1 MNSFSLRRLFSLRRF
16 VIVGLAGVIVGA
28 AAIAAVHAQSPPPEM
43 LRVNPGAP
51 PPDSAR
57 DAQVIDFLQ
66 KRFKIPSA
74 GSIRLGPMMPAPGFP
89 ELFAR
94 EVYVT
99 NEQGQTGASLLILDK
114 GQRHA
119 IVAQAVVDMTKDPWD
134 RQDTSKAHLNDRP
147 VLGAA
152 DAPVT
157 IVEFADFECPYCAH
171 AFSVME
177 NEVNNTY
184 NGKVK
189 LIFKN
194 YPLNVHPWAIRAAE
208 AAECARLQN
217 PDAFWKLARYFYA
230 NQSTITPKNIDDNI
244 EQAAN
249 TLKLDNSALKAC
261 MGTAGL
267 ARVKQDQAD
276 GALLHV
282 NSTPTFFIDGIPV
295 VGLPDNKSMQYVI
308 DAELKNHN
316 AQASR

>member
-1 MNSFSLRRLFSLRRF
+1 MNSYSLRRLFSLRRF
-16 VIVGLAGVIVGA
+16 VIVAMAAIVVGA
-28 AAIAAVHAQSPPPEM
+28 ALASVHAQSPPPEM

-51 PPDSAR
+51 AADPAR
-57 DAQVIDFLQ
+57 DARVIDFLQ
-66 KRFKIPSA
+66 KRFKIPAA
-74 GSIRLGPMMPAPGFP
+74 GAIRLGPMAPAPGFP
-89 ELFAR
+89 GLFAR

-114 GQRHA
+114 DQTHA
-119 IVAQAVVDMTKDPWD
+119 IVAQAVIDMTRDPWD

-217 PDAFWKLARYFYA
+217 PDAFWKFARYFYD
-230 NQSTITPKNIDDNI
+230 NQSSITPKNVDDNI
-244 EQAAN
+244 DKMSG
-249 TLKLDNSALKAC
+249 TLKLDNNALKAC

-267 ARVKQDQAD
+267 ARVKQDQSD
-276 GALLHV
+276 GTLLHV
-282 NSTPTFFIDGIPV
+282 NSTPTFFINGIPV

-308 DAELKNHN
+308 DAELKAHV

>member
-1 MNSFSLRRLFSLRRF
+1 MNSYSLRKLFSLCRF
-16 VIVGLAGVIVGA
+16 VIVAVAAIIVGA
-28 AAIAAVHAQSPPPEM
+28 ALDATHAQSPPPEM
-43 LRVNPGAP
+43 LRVNPGVPAADP
-51 PPDSAR
+51 AR

-66 KRFKIPSA
+66 KRFKIASA
-74 GSIRLGPMMPAPGFP
+74 SSIRLGPMQPAPGFP
-89 ELFAR
+89 GLFAR

-99 NEQGQTGASLLILDK
+99 NDQGQTGASLLILDK
-114 GQRHA
+114 DQTHA
-119 IVAQAVVDMTKDPWD
+119 IVAQAVIDMTRDPWD

-177 NEVNNTY
+177 NEVNNNY

-217 PDAFWKLARYFYA
+217 PDAFWKFARYFYD
-230 NQSTITPKNIDDNI
+230 NQSSITPKNIDDNI
-244 EQAAN
+244 DKMSG
-249 TLKLDNSALKAC
+249 TLRLDNSALKAC

-267 ARVKQDQAD
+267 ARVKQDQSD
-276 GALLHV
+276 GTLLHV

-308 DAELKNHN
+308 DAELKAHA

>member
-1 MNSFSLRRLFSLRRF
+1 MNSFSLRRLFSRRS
-16 VIVGLAGVIVGA
+16 VTIVAVAAIIVGA
-28 AAIAAVHAQSPPPEM
+28 TLASVHAQSSPPEM
-43 LRVNPGAP
+43 LRVNPGTPAP
-51 PPDSAR
+51 DPAR

-74 GSIRLGPMMPAPGFP
+74 NSIRLGPIMPAPGFP
-89 ELFAR
+89 GLIAR

-99 NEQGQTGASLLILDK
+99 NAQGQTGASLLILDK
-114 GQRHA
+114 DQTHG
-119 IVAQAVVDMTKDPWD
+119 IVAQAVIDMTKDPWD

-177 NEVNNTY
+177 NDVNNTY

-194 YPLNVHPWAIRAAE
+194 YPLNVHPWAIKAAE

-217 PDAFWKLARYFYA
+217 PDAFWKFARYFYD
-230 NQSTITPKNIDDNI
+230 NQSSITPKNIDDNI
-244 EQAAN
+244 DRMAA
-249 TLKLDNSALKAC
+249 TLKLDDSALKAC

-276 GALLHV
+276 GVLLHV

-295 VGLPDNKSMQYVI
+295 VGLPDNKAMQYVI
-308 DAELKNHN
+308 DAELKAHS

>member
-1 MNSFSLRRLFSLRRF
+1 MNSFSVGRLLSLRRF
-16 VIVGLAGVIVGA
+16 VIVAAAGFFAG
-28 AAIAAVHAQSPPPEM
+28 AAIAAAHAQSPPPEM

-51 PPDSAR
+51 PSDQAR

-74 GSIRLGPMMPAPGFP
+74 NSIRLGPMTAAPGFP
-89 ELFAR
+89 GLYAR
-94 EVYVT
+94 EVFVT
-99 NEQGQTGASLLILDK
+99 NDQGQTGKSLLILDK
-114 GQRHA
+114 DQRHA
-119 IVAQAVVDMTKDPWD
+119 IVAQAVIDLTKDPWD
-134 RQDTSKAHLNDRP
+134 RQDTSNAHLNDRP

-177 NEVNNTY
+177 NDVNNTY

-217 PDAFWKLARYFYA
+217 PDAFWKLARYFYD
-230 NQSTITPKNIDDNI
+230 NQSSITPKNVDDHI
-244 EQAAN
+244 GKIAD
-249 TLKLDNSALKAC
+249 TLKLDNTALKAC

-295 VGLPDNKSMQYVI
+295 VGLPDNKAMQYVI
-308 DAELKNHN
+308 DAELKNHD

>member
-1 MNSFSLRRLFSLRRF
+1 MNSYSLRRLFSLSRF
-16 VIVGLAGVIVGA
+16 VIVAVAALVVGA
-28 AAIAAVHAQSPPPEM
+28 TLAAGHAQSLPPEM

-51 PPDSAR
+51 AANPKR
-57 DAQVIDFLQ
+57 DAEVIDFLQ
-66 KRFKIPSA
+66 KRFKIPAASQ
-74 GSIRLGPMMPAPGFP
+74 IRLGPMAPAPGFP
-89 ELFAR
+89 GLYAR

-114 GQRHA
+114 DQTHA
-119 IVAQAVVDMTKDPWD
+119 IVAQAVIDMTRDAWD

-217 PDAFWKLARYFYA
+217 PDAFWKFARYFYD
-230 NQSTITPKNIDDNI
+230 NQSSISPKNIDDNI
-244 EQAAN
+244 DKIAS
-249 TLKLDNSALKAC
+249 TLNLDDTALKAC
-261 MGTAGL
+261 MGTSGL
-267 ARVKQDQAD
+267 ARVKQDQSD

-295 VGLPDNKSMQYVI
+295 VGLPDNKAMQYVI
-308 DAELKNHN
+308 DAELKAHA